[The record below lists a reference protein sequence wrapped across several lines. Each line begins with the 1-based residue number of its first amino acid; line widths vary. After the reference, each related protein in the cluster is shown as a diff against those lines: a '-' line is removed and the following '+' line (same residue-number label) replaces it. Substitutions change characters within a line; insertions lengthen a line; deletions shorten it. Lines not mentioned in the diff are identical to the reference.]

1 MLDAIGPRR
10 SRPLPGFP
18 DTMHSSKNLTPPF
31 GEGVCMSSHL
41 DDVPGAG
48 RSALEGASASD
59 SPAPGSSLESKGRD
73 LSMARNIVGV
83 LCPYCAAVS
92 SDIRKCQTCGGYFD
106 PLSRQATQNDMGP
119 WFLLDRDHPSRPG
132 CSYEKIRELAKSG
145 KVRAGTII
153 RGPTTKQFWTFASRA
168 PSIANLVGYCHNC
181 HAKAGADD
189 FSCKAC
195 GAVFTPDTDRQHLGL
210 APVHRLP
217 GRDSPA
223 MIAASAMGVG
233 PSTATSSS
241 SPAAPAIAAS
251 GPAPTVPT
259 AEVEPKPVRPAQPT
273 PTPTEPVTRQPQP
286 VPTVQSPLAR
296 TMMPAAA
303 SPDAPSKPATV
314 AETPLTRQQARETEG
329 LAWHEDAPQRS
340 GAGLWIG
347 TLVAVLAIGAVGVWG
362 WWTLMNPPGDQPGRV
377 STPVTKAPELP
388 PTAQSQPQPKA
399 TELPEAKPMPSGI
412 PAPAIHPE
420 QTAKPGPPTPDAK
433 PEPTKPEPTV
443 PELANAEPAVQRAEA
458 PLSPLP
464 RGKLDDAWSLPEKPE
479 PAPPLPAAVVV
490 VSPAEAADKP
500 NEQEA
505 LPKYEQTRIKPS
517 AVPSISEPPGEG
529 TQAISTPAK
538 QPPEP
543 QKATLD
549 VVVPSTNAS
558 IFSDILAL
566 KPFDPEGLARVRA
579 VIGRQQIPETK
590 AWLEALG
597 QWEAGQR
604 LRVLGHER

>member
-1 MLDAIGPRR
+1 
-10 SRPLPGFP
+10 
-18 DTMHSSKNLTPPF
+18 
-31 GEGVCMSSHL
+31 MSSHL

-241 SPAAPAIAAS
+241 SQAAPAIAAS

-259 AEVEPKPVRPAQPT
+259 AELEPKPVRPAPPT

-296 TMMPAAA
+296 TMMPATA
-303 SPDAPSKPATV
+303 SPDASSKPATV

-377 STPVTKAPELP
+377 STPVTKAPQLP
-388 PTAQSQPQPKA
+388 PTAPSPLQPDAK
-399 TELPEAKPMPSGI
+399 EIPEAKSTPSDN
-412 PAPAIHPE
+412 PAPALQPE
-420 QTAKPGPPTPDAK
+420 QASKSGPATHDARPGQAPPDPAKPDLAK
-433 PEPTKPEPTV
+433 PEPANPELTV
-443 PELANAEPAVQRAEA
+443 PELANAEAPEQR
-458 PLSPLP
+458 PDTPLP
-464 RGKLDDAWSLPEKPE
+464 LRKLDDAWSAPAMPE
-479 PAPPLPAAVVV
+479 PTPPAPAVVV
-490 VSPAEAADKP
+490 VSPEVTPDTRDESVTLSKR
-500 NEQEA
+500 
-505 LPKYEQTRIKPS
+505 EQT
-517 AVPSISEPPGEG
+517 EN
-529 TQAISTPAK
+529 
-538 QPPEP
+538 
-543 QKATLD
+543 KAS
-549 VVVPSTNAS
+549 VVPSTSAPTGDVSQAITSPAKPLPEPPKATPLADTPTKNTS

-566 KPFDPEGLARVRA
+566 KPFDPEGVARVRA
-579 VIGRQQIPETK
+579 VINRQQMPETK